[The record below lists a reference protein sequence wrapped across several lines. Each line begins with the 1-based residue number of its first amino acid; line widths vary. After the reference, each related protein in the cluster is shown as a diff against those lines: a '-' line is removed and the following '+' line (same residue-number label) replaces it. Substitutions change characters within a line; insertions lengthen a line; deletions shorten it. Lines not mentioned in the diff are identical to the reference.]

1 MDIWR
6 LRAVGL
12 GEELARKQGIS
23 ELPVK
28 PIEVAKKLD
37 IDVKALPPGNKGVSG
52 MLLYENNKFGILY
65 GTHIDQIG
73 FQHFSIAHEIGHY
86 CIPEHPEKLLQSGK
100 HKSHAGFISDD
111 RCELE
116 ADHFASGLLMPAYL
130 FDKALN
136 RSLSG
141 YTAVEAQ
148 ANNCETSLTATAIR
162 YTQRTSDVVAILISE
177 GTTIRYCFMSDELKE
192 IKGLSWIKK
201 NTPLPKDT
209 ATYRFNMDSSNIN
222 NGIYT
227 EAPTDFATWFGA
239 SIPFELYEEV
249 KGLGSYNRTLTVL
262 SADDILDD
270 EELNEEEELEES
282 WTPRFRRK

>member
-1 MDIWR
+1 MEIWR
-6 LRAVGL
+6 QKALRL
-12 GEELARKQGIS
+12 GEELAREQGIS
-23 ELPVK
+23 ELPVN

-52 MLLYENNKFGILY
+52 MLLYKDNKFGILY

-86 CIPEHPEKLLQSGK
+86 CIPGHPEKLLQSGE
-100 HKSHAGFISDD
+100 HKSHAGFKSDD

-141 YTAVEAQ
+141 YAAVESLATK
-148 ANNCETSLTATAIR
+148 CETSLTATAIR
-162 YTQRTSDVVAILISE
+162 YAQRTSDVVAILISE
-177 GTTIRYCFMSDELKE
+177 VSTIRYCFMSDELKE
-192 IKGLSWIKK
+192 IKGLKWIRR

-209 ATYRFNMDSSNIN
+209 ATYSFNKDSSNIT
-222 NGIYT
+222 NGTYT
-227 EAPTDFATWFGA
+227 EALTDFATWFGA
-239 SIPFELYEEV
+239 SKPFELYEEV

-262 SADDILDD
+262 SADDILDE
-270 EELNEEEELEES
+270 EELDEEEELEES
-282 WTPRFRRK
+282 WTPRFRR

>member
-1 MDIWR
+1 MEIWR
-6 LRAVGL
+6 QRALRL
-12 GEELARKQGIS
+12 GEELARRQGIS
-23 ELPVK
+23 GLPVN

-37 IDVKALPPGNKGVSG
+37 IDVEALPPGNKGVSG
-52 MLLYENNKFGILY
+52 MLLQKNNNFGILY
-65 GTHIDQIG
+65 GTHIDQVG

-100 HKSHAGFISDD
+100 HESHAGFNSDD

-141 YTAVEAQ
+141 YAAVESLASRC
-148 ANNCETSLTATAIR
+148 ATSLTATAIR

-177 GTTIRYCFMSDELKE
+177 GSTIRYCFMSDELKE
-192 IKGLSWIKK
+192 IKGLSWIKR
-201 NTPLPKDT
+201 NTPLPRDT
-209 ATYRFNMDSSNIN
+209 ATYSFNKDSSNIK
-222 NGIYT
+222 NGNYT
-227 EAPTDFATWFGA
+227 EAPTDVSTWYGA
-239 SIPFELYEEV
+239 SKPFELYEEV

-262 SADDILDD
+262 SADDIPD
-270 EELNEEEELEES
+270 EEELDEEKELEES
-282 WTPRFRRK
+282 WTPRIRR

>member
-12 GEELARKQGIS
+12 GEELAGKQGIS

-37 IDVKALPPGNKGVSG
+37 IHVAALPPENKGVSG
-52 MLLYENNKFGILY
+52 MLLQENNKFGILY

-100 HKSHAGFISDD
+100 HKSHAGFVSDD
-111 RCELE
+111 QCELE

-136 RSLSG
+136 RFQSG
-141 YTAVEAQ
+141 YTAIETL
-148 ANNCETSLTATAIR
+148 ANKCETSLTATAIR
-162 YTQRTSDVVAILISE
+162 YAQRTSDAVAILISE
-177 GTTIRYCFMSDELKE
+177 GSTIRYCFMSDELKE
-192 IKGLSWIKK
+192 IKGLKWIRR

-209 ATYRFNMDSSNIN
+209 VTYSFNKDSSNIT
-222 NGIYT
+222 NGTYT
-227 EAPTDFATWFGA
+227 EAPTDFASWFGA
-239 SIPFELYEEV
+239 SKPFELYEEV

-262 SADDILDD
+262 SADDIPDD
-270 EELNEEEELEES
+270 EELHEEEELEES
-282 WTPRFRRK
+282 WTPRFRK